1 MYRSKP
7 TKDVAVIGMS
17 CLFPGADGP
26 EAFWQNIVNKVD
38 STGAVPADRLDPV
51 HFESSGGPFY
61 CSRGGFVPDYRFDP
75 RRFGILPVAV
85 EGTEPDHLLTLDL
98 VHRALE
104 DAGMLGR
111 EAGFG
116 KTGIII
122 GKGNYAGPG
131 ATRAIEI
138 VRTGEQIASLLRELL
153 PDLPEK
159 DIARVTQ
166 EYRDRKGRFGPDTA
180 MGLIPNLVASLVA
193 NRFNFGGTALTV
205 DAACASS
212 LIAIDQARR
221 ELTDGRADLM
231 IAGGVHVAQN
241 AAFWSI
247 FTQLGALS
255 RRGQIQP
262 FSEEA
267 DGLLIGEGC
276 GFVVLK
282 RLEDARRD
290 NDRIYAI
297 LKGTGVSS
305 DGSGASVMS
314 PSVSG
319 QLRAMQEAWADAGTP
334 VSQIGYI
341 EAHGTGTPLGDK
353 TEVETLRQFFG
364 EEGVKAGLGT
374 VKANIGHAMP
384 AAGIAGFI
392 KTCLALYHDTLPP
405 TLHCGR
411 PLPQL
416 AQTRFQP
423 QQEPVRWSA
432 SGLPRIAG
440 VNAFGFGG
448 INAHAVLEGTDTVVH
463 DPLLLL
469 ARESREELLEA
480 LDSGDFR
487 IGSGPYRLALFDPT
501 PERLKR
507 AAKVVARN
515 MPWRGRQ
522 DMWYTSSPLLSS
534 GGKLA
539 FVFPGLDGLAG
550 GEVDSVSRFFAIDQP
565 VEDGPEGLLRE
576 ALTILHR
583 TSVLDRAL
591 KQMGVRSDLN
601 AGHSL
606 GEWLAA
612 RSSGL
617 AEESS
622 VSELLQTL
630 NPETFELKDSAF
642 IAVGCGIAQL
652 EPLLAGIPDVYLSND
667 NCPQQVILCGT
678 HAALDR
684 LVPLLKEQQIFHQIL
699 PFQSGFHSPFVASK
713 IDVLLAGMERM
724 QFRKTETP
732 LWSATTLE
740 PYPEGLEAI
749 RQLSVEHLIRPVRFR
764 ELTERLY
771 EEGVRVFIQVG
782 SGGLNGFIEDTLKGR
797 EFSTVASNVP
807 IRGGLAQ
814 LQRVKAALFAEGRE
828 IPAFEQRI
836 PPAANSARTGMKLEL
851 GLPILKDLPAVRA
864 LSVASKKAAE
874 PAASPLFQAFQRNVD
889 EWMDIQGDLLRRFQ
903 EHRPAAVAAPVVS
916 NARTA
921 FEYPLDISLQNSPYL
936 IDHALLRQPK
946 NWPHIADMDPVVP
959 MTMIFELFGDIA
971 AIYAPDEVVRKIHQV
986 KVFQWMNVVE
996 PLRGTVTGTWKT
1008 PDRVF
1013 LDLDRYANAEV
1024 ELWPAAGGGEA
1035 PAEAWVLDRGER
1047 LPVTRTPEQ
1056 IYEEHMFH
1064 GPRYQGI
1071 REVSYVGTKGIT
1083 GIIESSGG
1091 KGSLLDNAGQ
1101 LFGLWL
1107 QLTLTKDR
1115 IAFPA
1120 KIQEIEFFGDREDQS
1135 GRFECTCVLT
1145 ELNDDFATG
1154 NFELRRNGQL
1164 WARLSG
1170 WQNRRLE
1177 IDEALWRVS
1186 MAPMVNRL
1194 SEEIAPGVF
1203 FFHQAYSRVVSWDFV
1218 LKRYFNQ
1225 EEKAHYLSLTPN
1237 RRKAWMISRVAVKDA
1252 VRDVL
1257 LKERNAP
1264 CYPISF
1270 AIGSEPSGQPYT
1282 TGGNAAGIYVSLAHK
1297 GTDAVGIARSQGP
1310 VGIDIERIEE
1320 RGDSFAS
1327 VAFTEGEKELLR
1339 GRDTA
1344 EWPTRFWV
1352 AKEACG
1358 KYLGT
1363 GLKGDP
1369 KALEITEI
1377 QGDVLKIKNILIQ
1390 TIHFQNFIIGWT
1402 QP

>member
-1 MYRSKP
+1 METSGQ
-7 TKDVAVIGMS
+7 TTDIAVIGMS
-17 CLFPGADGP
+17 CLFPGAP
-26 EAFWQNIVNKVD
+26 NLEAFWQNIRNKVD
-38 STGAVPADRLDPV
+38 STGPVPADRLDPV
-51 HFESSGGPFY
+51 HFDRTLGPFY
-61 CSRGGFVPDYRFDP
+61 CSRGGFVPDYAFDP
-75 RRFGILPVAV
+75 TRFGILPVAV

-104 DAGMLGR
+104 DAGVLNR
-111 EAGFG
+111 LSGFG

-138 VRTGEQIASLLRELL
+138 VRTGEQIASLMRELL
-153 PDLPEK
+153 PDLPDE

-166 EYRDRKGRFGPDTA
+166 EYRTRKGRFGPDTA

-212 LIAIDQARR
+212 LIAIDHARQ
-221 ELTDGRADLM
+221 ELTTGRSDLM

-255 RRGQIQP
+255 RREQIKP

-290 NDRIYAI
+290 NDRVYAV

-305 DGSGASVMS
+305 DGSGTSVMS

-319 QLRAMQEAWADAGTP
+319 QLRAMQNAWTQAGLP
-334 VSQIGYI
+334 VSDIGYI
-341 EAHGTGTPLGDK
+341 EAHGTGTPLGDR
-353 TEVETLRQFFG
+353 TELETLRQFFG
-364 EEGVKAGLGT
+364 ENGPKAALGT
-374 VKANIGHAMP
+374 VKSNIGHAMP
-384 AAGIAGFI
+384 AAGMAGFI
-392 KTCLALYHDTLPP
+392 KTCLALHHDTLPP
-405 TLHCGR
+405 TLHCER
-411 PLPQL
+411 PLSQL
-416 AQTRFQP
+416 ANTRFLP
-423 QQEPVRWSA
+423 QQEASSWSA

-448 INAHAVLEGTDTVVH
+448 INAHAVLEGTTAAVVH
-463 DPLLLL
+463 EPLLLL
-469 ARESREELLEA
+469 ARNTREALLEA
-480 LDSGDFR
+480 IESGDFQP
-487 IGSGPYRLALFDPT
+487 GSGNYRLALFDPT

-507 AAKVVARN
+507 AAKVVARDS
-515 MPWRGRQ
+515 PWRGRQ
-522 DMWYTSSPLLSS
+522 DMWYTSAPLLTS

-550 GEVDSVSRFFAIDQP
+550 GEVDSVSRYFGIELPTEA
-565 VEDGPEGLLRE
+565 GPDGLLRE

-583 TSVLDRAL
+583 TSVLDSAL
-591 KQMGVRSDLN
+591 KHMGIRPDLN

-606 GEWLAA
+606 GEWLAT

-630 NPETFELKDSAF
+630 NPETFELTNSAF
-642 IAVGCGIAQL
+642 IAVGCGIAKL
-652 EPLLAGIPDVYLSND
+652 EPLMEGIPDVYLSND

-678 HAALDR
+678 HTALDR
-684 LVPLLKEQQIFHQIL
+684 LIPILKEHQIFHQVL
-699 PFQSGFHSPFVASK
+699 PFQSGFHSPFVESK
-713 IDVLLAGMERM
+713 IDVLLAGMEKM
-724 QFRKTETP
+724 HFRKTEIP

-749 RQLSVEHLIRPVRFR
+749 RRLSVEHLIKPVRFR

-782 SGGLNGFIEDTLKGR
+782 SGGLNGFIEDTLKGK

-814 LQRVKAALFAEGRE
+814 LQRVKAALFAEGYE
-828 IPAFEQRI
+828 IAAFGQ
-836 PPAANSARTGMKLEL
+836 PAAAPPSGKGIRLEF
-851 GLPILKDLPAVRA
+851 GLPILRDLPAVRA
-864 LSVASKKAAE
+864 LATVPRKKTEPVAG
-874 PAASPLFQAFQRNVD
+874 PLFQAFQRNMD
-889 EWMDIQGDLLRRFQ
+889 QLMDIQNDLLRRFQ
-903 EHRPAAVAAPVVS
+903 EPRPAAVAVAPA
-916 NARTA
+916 ARRA
-921 FEYPLDISLQNSPYL
+921 FEHPIHIDLQNSPYL
-936 IDHALLRQPK
+936 VDHALLRQPK
-946 NWPHIADMDPVVP
+946 GWPHVADMDPVVP

-971 AIYAPDEVVRKIHQV
+971 AAHCPGERVRKIHQV

-996 PLRGTVTGTWKT
+996 PLTGTVTGTWKT
-1008 PDRVF
+1008 PDRVL

-1024 ELWPAAGGGEA
+1024 ELSATSGGSAEDWP
-1035 PAEAWVLDRGER
+1035 LDRGDR
-1047 LPVTRTPEQ
+1047 LDITRTPGQ
-1056 IYEEHMFH
+1056 IYDEHMFH

-1071 REVSYVGTKGIT
+1071 REVCFVGTKGIT
-1083 GIIESSGG
+1083 GVIEGSGG

-1120 KIQEIEFFGDREDQS
+1120 KIQEIEFFGDMEDQA

-1154 NFELRRNGQL
+1154 NFELRRDGQL

-1194 SEEIAPGVF
+1194 SAEIAPGVF

-1225 EEKAHYLSLTPN
+1225 EEKARYLSLPPN

-1252 VRDVL
+1252 VRSVL
-1257 LKERNAP
+1257 LREKNTP
-1264 CYPISF
+1264 CYPITF
-1270 AIGSEPSGQPYT
+1270 AVGSETSGQPFV
-1282 TGGNAAGIYVSLAHK
+1282 TGGDAEGVHISLAHK
-1297 GTDAVGIARSQGP
+1297 GTDAVGVARSQGP
-1310 VGIDIERIEE
+1310 VGIDIERIED

-1327 VAFTEGEKELLR
+1327 VAFTEKERELLR
-1339 GRDTA
+1339 DRDPA

-1369 KALEITEI
+1369 KALEVTEI
-1377 QGDVLKIKNILIQ
+1377 QENVLRIKEVLIE
-1390 TIHFQNFIIGWT
+1390 TIHYQNYIIGWT